1 MVQALTKSGFGPR
14 FDAAERGAGAGFC
27 FWDASIRALG
37 SDKPVPVRLACLS
50 FLLLGC
56 FRAHAPSP
64 RNREKRGS
72 VLGLA
77 FSRYSLALLGIFPIL
92 GFALHDAFSIIII
105 PSTREDQRGPDFQS
119 SHCIIVT
126 W

>member
-1 MVQALTKSGFGPR
+1 MPRNAAPARGFAFG
-14 FDAAERGAGAGFC
+14 
-27 FWDASIRALG
+27 DASIRALG
-37 SDKPVPVRLACLS
+37 SGKPVPVRLACLS

-105 PSTREDQRGPDFQS
+105 PRLGRANAVQTSKFPFHNCDL
-119 SHCIIVT
+119 VT
-126 W
+126 HGN